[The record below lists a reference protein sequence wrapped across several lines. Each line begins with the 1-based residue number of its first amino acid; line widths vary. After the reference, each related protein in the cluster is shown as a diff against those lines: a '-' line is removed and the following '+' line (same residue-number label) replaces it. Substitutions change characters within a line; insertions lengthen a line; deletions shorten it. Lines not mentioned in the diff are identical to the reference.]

1 MIFGVVLRA
10 SSDEV
15 VGVSEDGETL
25 GEPWPMTSILRGNT
39 GPGFHG
45 FAAPHHAATGCWIA
59 ANSDTALV
67 LCCYLDLRGV

>member
-1 MIFGVVLRA
+1 M
-10 SSDEV
+10 
-15 VGVSEDGETL
+15 
-25 GEPWPMTSILRGNT
+25 MSILRGNT